1 MKTQFILAA
10 ALLTSAPAA
19 TIYSNL
25 QDIGVPTN
33 FAGVY
38 LDVDTGTTS
47 TTPATG
53 WDINPFFGGVGVANS
68 TAFQPVRTATGNL
81 DAVLNL
87 AQGTMI
93 SGSLTYSSGFGG
105 SGDDNEHIGAG
116 ATQFQVGQEGYLG
129 FKFMKNDG
137 SGPYFGWMRVV
148 FTNNT
153 GGSMIKDWGYDDAG
167 GSINVGRIQQS
178 AASAGAQTVTLSPG
192 VGENFNLGSAIT
204 NTNGNVNHL
213 VKTGAGSTTLTVA
226 NSYTGTTDIQAGTL
240 LLSGNGNLPSTTA
253 VTLSGTGATLNL
265 AATAATS
272 MSLASLSGVVGSSVE
287 LGNHSLEVG
296 SSNTDFFFA
305 GSLSGTGGSLVKQ
318 GTGILTLS
326 GNNTYSHNTEIQ
338 KGTILLGANN
348 VLPDTAALILSTG
361 ATLATGGYSDTT
373 GALSVNGAAVIDLGS
388 GNSVLTFNAVSQ
400 WTDMLSVW
408 NYTGAPWT
416 AGGMDQ
422 LRFTNT
428 GNINLANVTFYSD
441 EGLSPIGTSGGALVG
456 NELVPVPEPKAV
468 LGGILLLVLTGW
480 RERKRRI
487 GRLAK

>member
-33 FAGVY
+33 FTGVY

-68 TAFQPVRTATGNL
+68 AAFQPVRTATGNL

-93 SGSLTYSSGFGG
+93 SGGLTYSSGFGG

-137 SGPYFGWMRVV
+137 SGPYLGWMRVV

-192 VGENFNLGSAIT
+192 VGESFNLGSAIT
-204 NTNGNVNHL
+204 NTNGNVNSL
-213 VKTGAGSTTLTVA
+213 VKTGSGSTTLTVA
-226 NSYTGTTDIQAGTL
+226 NSYAGTTDIQGGTL

-296 SSNTDFFFA
+296 SNNTDFVY
-305 GSLSGTGGSLVKQ
+305 SGNISGNGGSLIKQ
-318 GTGILTLS
+318 GTGTMTLS
-326 GNNTYSHNTEIQ
+326 GQNTYSHNTEIQ
-338 KGTILLGANN
+338 KGSILLGANN
-348 VLPDTAALILSTG
+348 VLPDTAALSLSTG
-361 ATLATGGYSDTT
+361 TKLSTGGYSDTT
-373 GALSVNGAAVIDLGS
+373 GALAVNGAAIIDLGT
-388 GNSVLTFNAVSQ
+388 GNSVLTFNSISA
-400 WTDMLSVW
+400 WADMLSVW

-416 AGGMDQ
+416 AGGTDQ
-422 LRFTNT
+422 LRFNNPV
-428 GNINLANVTFYSD
+428 NINLANVTFYSD
-441 EGLSPIGTSGGALVG
+441 NGVTPIGTGGGGLIG
-456 NELVPVPEPKAV
+456 NELVPVPEPKAILAGLCL
-468 LGGILLLVLTGW
+468 LGLACW
-480 RERKRRI
+480 RDRRRRHSP
-487 GRLAK
+487 GN